1 MALLWHVEVALFKD
15 GDLLVFLVFD
25 EDEVLLEG
33 VVLKLEGGDLS
44 FILIFNEINLSSK
57 SFELSF
63 FCIKF
68 FGVGDGSE
76 VFGGR
81 KDFIIILESLILN
94 ECSFLTESAAVCG
107 TGDGVLAFVFG
118 DFGSLIFVTALL
130 GHGFFENDI
139 KISGGGLVDVPDGGE
154 GCAIARWTGRHV
166 GI

>member
-57 SFELSF
+57 GFELSF

-118 DFGSLIFVTALL
+118 DFGSLIFVAALL

-139 KISGGGLVDVPDGGE
+139 EISGGGLVDVPDGGE
-154 GCAIARWTGRHV
+154 GCAISGWTGRHV